1 MHPSQRM
8 TQLLLGEAVSSGFS
22 GLIAASYY
30 TRLLQITVQEH
41 MASDPGISGSFA
53 LMWATGRYPL
63 LVAVSPRV
71 KAFYWGS
78 FLDGI

>member
-8 TQLLLGEAVSSGFS
+8 TQSLLGEAVSSSFS

-30 TRLLQITVQEH
+30 THLQITVQEH

-53 LMWATGRYPL
+53 LIWATGRYLL
-63 LVAVSPRV
+63 LVAVSTQV

>member
-30 TRLLQITVQEH
+30 TLQITVQEH

-63 LVAVSPRV
+63 LVAVSPQV